1 MSLTP
6 KMRKFAEAIAE
17 GKSNKDAAISAGY
30 SPETASQ
37 QGSKLS
43 KNPDIIA
50 YIEKLKSGEKVKA
63 EPEKVKAE
71 KPSVIVEKIEQAE
84 QAHGQFVGRNEIGIG
99 SLDDPLE
106 YLKSVWTDDCQ
117 DEELRLAAARAALP
131 YVHGKVADK
140 GKKEAKAEEA
150 KNKTHG
156 GGKFGTLSS
165 QMRS

>member
-30 SPETASQ
+30 SFETASQ

-50 YIEKLKSGEKVKA
+50 YIEKLKSG
-63 EPEKVKAE
+63 EKVKAE